1 MLAGVKRL
9 GVAVSGGEDSVCL
22 LHFLSELSGALEI
35 EIVALHVNHK
45 IRETAERDA
54 RFVQKLCRELDVEC
68 KVANVDVPAF
78 AKENKLGTEA
88 AARILRYNAFEE
100 MAKKHK
106 LDKIALAHHQ
116 ADQAETV
123 LLHILRGSGL
133 SGAQGMEAV
142 RGIFIR
148 PLLKTA
154 KQDIIKYNYENG
166 LKHVDD
172 ETNADNNYAR
182 NFLRNEIFPLL
193 KKQWRGIEATLSNFA
208 EIAREDNEF
217 ISGLVPTNEIIR
229 SGNNVKI
236 PLAWFEFKPSI
247 INRVIAEAF
256 AKLVGATDL
265 ESKHIAL
272 VIETAKNGENGAKID
287 LPKGVRAIKEYE
299 CLTLVKKEEPKP
311 TELTYSFKVGKISIP
326 NFGVIMTTKTVS
338 YRDASNRGL
347 MVVDADKLPK
357 NAKWRFRKD
366 GDVFTKFGGGTATVN
381 KFLGDKKVPARLR
394 DKIPMLFLGNE
405 VFIIGGLEI
414 SDKVK
419 TDRETIDA
427 FVLEFISE

>member
-1 MLAGVKRL
+1 MIDEFKEVIDYIAEAKMLSGVSRL

-22 LHFLSELSGALEI
+22 LHFLNELSGALEI

-45 IRETAERDA
+45 IRETADRDA
-54 RFVQKLCRELDVEC
+54 RFVQKLCRELGVEC
-68 KVANVDVPAF
+68 KVATVDVPTF
-78 AKENKLGTEA
+78 AKENKLGIEA

-116 ADQAETV
+116 SDQAETV

-148 PLLKTA
+148 PFLKTA
-154 KQDIIKYNYENG
+154 KQDIIKYNYQHG
-166 LKHVDD
+166 LNHVDD

-193 KKQWRGIEATLSNFA
+193 KRQWRGIEATLSNFA

-217 ISGLVPTNEIIR
+217 IGGLVPTNEIIR

-256 AKLVGATDL
+256 KKLAGAADL

-272 VIETAKNGENGAKID
+272 VIETAKTGENGAKID

-326 NFGVIMTTKTVS
+326 NFGVIITTKTVS

-394 DKIPMLFLGNE
+394 DKIPMLCLNNE

-414 SDKVK
+414 S
-419 TDRETIDA
+419 
-427 FVLEFISE
+427 